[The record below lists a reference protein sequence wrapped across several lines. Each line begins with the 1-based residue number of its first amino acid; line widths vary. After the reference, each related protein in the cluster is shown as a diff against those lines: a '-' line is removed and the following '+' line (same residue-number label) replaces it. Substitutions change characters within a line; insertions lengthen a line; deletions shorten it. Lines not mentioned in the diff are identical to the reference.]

1 MWNVRPDPQGVDVGK
16 TFLDICILEID
27 RHWQIYNTTEDIVA
41 LIKSLKR
48 FKLSRILV
56 EATGGYERKV
66 VEALA
71 ESGLP
76 VVVVQ
81 PMNVR

>member
-1 MWNVRPDPQGVDVGK
+1 
-16 TFLDICILEID
+16 
-27 RHWQIYNTTEDIVA
+27 
-41 LIKSLKR
+41 
-48 FKLSRILV
+48 
-56 EATGGYERKV
+56 ATGGYERKV

-81 PMNVR
+81 PMNVRQFAKAQGIIAKTDKIDA